1 MKSYRTEYYIFRK
14 PERKSKTA
22 LDALRSMENK
32 IENEMEKSKL

>member
-1 MKSYRTEYYIFRK
+1 MKQNTFPMQISCQ
-14 PERKSKTA
+14 ERKSKTA